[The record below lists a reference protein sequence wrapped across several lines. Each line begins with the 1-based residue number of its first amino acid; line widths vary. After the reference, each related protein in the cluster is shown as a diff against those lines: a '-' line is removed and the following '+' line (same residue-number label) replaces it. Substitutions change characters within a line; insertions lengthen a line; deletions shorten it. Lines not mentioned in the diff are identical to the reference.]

1 MTKYMKQMLQK
12 LVLSGEQTHDK
23 FHLGSTIFMILIF
36 LTFWGVSFYVLLNS
50 LA

>member
-1 MTKYMKQMLQK
+1 MKQTLKNLIQK
-12 LVLSGEQTHDK
+12 NKDNQGEA
-23 FHLGSTIFMILIF
+23 FHLGSTIIMILLF

>member
-1 MTKYMKQMLQK
+1 MKQMWQK
-12 LVLSGEQTHDK
+12 IMVAETTHDK
-23 FHLGSTIFMILIF
+23 FHFGSTIFTILLF

>member
-1 MTKYMKQMLQK
+1 MKQTIKNLIKNHKDNQ
-12 LVLSGEQTHDK
+12 GEA
-23 FHLGSTIFMILIF
+23 FHLGSTILMILLF

>member
-1 MTKYMKQMLQK
+1 MKQAIDSLFK
-12 LVLSGEQTHDK
+12 REATHDG
-23 FHLGSTIFMILIF
+23 FHLGSTIVMILLF

>member
-1 MTKYMKQMLQK
+1 MKQSINK
-12 LVLSGEQTHDK
+12 LFNTETTHEGFQMFSAIIMIVL
-23 FHLGSTIFMILIF
+23 F

>member
-1 MTKYMKQMLQK
+1 MKQAIDRLFK
-12 LVLSGEQTHDK
+12 TEATHEG
-23 FHLGSTIFMILIF
+23 FQWGSTIIMILLF

>member
-1 MTKYMKQMLQK
+1 MKQVLHK
-12 LVLSGEQTHDK
+12 LLAVGGEQTHDK
-23 FHLGSTIFMILIF
+23 FHLGSTVLMILIF